1 MDQSELFSSLAAGGD
16 GPAYRRLA
24 RAIAEAI
31 RQGEINEGASLP
43 TERALAGSTGLS
55 RVTVRAAYRALAED
69 GLVETRAGSGNYVRG
84 GLQALEQPLW
94 LLSSFSEDMAQH
106 GRDATNR
113 VLDLTRGAASE
124 RERKALALA
133 LDEADQVVRLTR
145 LRLGNGRP
153 LAIEAAC
160 LPERL
165 VGEAQLGDGSL
176 YAELARLGLSP
187 SRGMQ
192 RMRAVSLDRHQAEL
206 LATSE
211 GTAGMLIERV
221 ALLPDGQPIE
231 YTTSHYRGD
240 AYDFVARLNAGD
252 LK

>member
-1 MDQSELFSSLAAGGD
+1 MDQFEFLSSFSADGD

-24 RAIAEAI
+24 RVIAEAI
-31 RQGEINEGASLP
+31 RQGEVSEGAPLP
-43 TERALAGSTGLS
+43 TERALATSLGLS
-55 RVTVRAAYRALAED
+55 RVTVRAAYRALAGD
-69 GLVETRAGSGNYVRG
+69 GLLETKAGSGNYVRG
-84 GLQALEQPLW
+84 GTQALEQPLW
-94 LLSSFSEDMAQH
+94 LLSSFSDDMAQH

-113 VLDLTRGAASE
+113 VLDLTQAPANP
-124 RERKALALA
+124 RERKALALDD
-133 LDEADQVVRLTR
+133 DEQVVRLLR

-160 LPERL
+160 LPAQL
-165 VGEAQLGDGSL
+165 VGMAQLGEGSL
-176 YAELARLGLSP
+176 YAELARLGLAP

-192 RMRAVSLDRHQAEL
+192 RMRAVSLDGTQADL
-206 LATSE
+206 LGTSE

-221 ALLPDGQPIE
+221 AFLPDGRPIE
-231 YTTSHYRGD
+231 YTRSHYRGD

>member
-1 MDQSELFSSLAAGGD
+1 MDQSEFLSSFTANGD

-106 GRDATNR
+106 GRDAANR
-113 VLDLTRGAASE
+113 VLDLTRGPANQ

-133 LDEADQVVRLTR
+133 EADQVVRLTR

-160 LPERL
+160 LPARL

-206 LATSE
+206 LATAE